1 MKPRSYAAGV
11 RGSLVFVVLM
21 VIGFLPKPLA
31 EAGRKESADAL
42 KTSKQQVVETYGKQP
57 LSLEAN
63 VGQTNSQVKF
73 LSRAVATR
81 CF

>member
-1 MKPRSYAAGV
+1 MKRRINLWGV
-11 RGSLVFVVLM
+11 PALLFFGLM
-21 VIGFLPKPLA
+21 VIGFLPKPVA
-31 EAGRKESADAL
+31 EAARKEWADAL